1 MTFRWI
7 FTSTQPDTSPS
18 KEPQSN
24 RYVWVV
30 TVYGISGLALLAVMA
45 YYIGTYFGR

>member
-7 FTSTQPDTSPS
+7 FTSQPQTPPS
-18 KEPQSN
+18 KEPKSN

-45 YYIGTYFGR
+45 YYIGTFFK

>member
-7 FTSTQPDTSPS
+7 FTSTPPDTPPT
-18 KEPQSN
+18 KGPKSN
-24 RYVWVV
+24 RYVWIV

-45 YYIGTYFGR
+45 YYIGNFFK

>member
-1 MTFRWI
+1 MTLRWI
-7 FTSTQPDTSPS
+7 FTSRPPDTPPS
-18 KEPQSN
+18 KEPESN

-45 YYIGTYFGR
+45 YYIGNFFK